1 MNGIIMYL
9 PHLVA
14 LLGCLSACAAYAQTE
29 SPAVHRCAQDGK
41 ISYTDQPCP
50 QGAQTTT
57 LAVPP
62 APPADPASAADLA
75 RQAALAEQLRQQREK
90 RAARQE
96 REDQRASHAAR
107 QYREKCARLQR
118 AQRWAAEDAS
128 HAPVAQ
134 REAAQ
139 LKAKRA
145 AQTLAQECSR

>member
-1 MNGIIMYL
+1 MYL
-9 PHLVA
+9 PHLAA
-14 LLGCLSACAAYAQTE
+14 LLCCLSVYAACAQTG
-29 SPAVHRCAQDGK
+29 AAAMHRCTQDGK

-62 APPADPASAADLA
+62 APPANPASAADLA
-75 RQAALAEQLRQQREK
+75 RQAALADQLRQQREK
-90 RAARQE
+90 RAAREE
-96 REDQRASHAAR
+96 REEQRASHAAR

-139 LKAKRA
+139 LKANRA
-145 AQTLAQECSR
+145 AQTLAQECAR